1 VTWTSTGSSTGGSPE
16 RGPRRF
22 YAAAQAGPHAGGFT
36 VFLDGRALHTPG
48 GAPTIAPTQA
58 LAALAA
64 QEWAA
69 QGEFLQ
75 PQTMPTTRLINV
87 AIDRMAPVREETALK
102 FASYA
107 ETDLVLYRAPAPAE
121 LAKRQAEGFD
131 PLLDWARGWGLTLTP
146 TTQALAQPQPAAA
159 LAAAAGYARGLD
171 DFRLTGLAHG
181 AGLFGSAV
189 IAMALCE
196 QRLDGQA
203 AFVLARIDEDF
214 QAERWGQDAEEAAR
228 ARLLL
233 AEARALAAYLAALR

>member
-1 VTWTSTGSSTGGSPE
+1 M
-16 RGPRRF
+16 
-22 YAAAQAGPHAGGFT
+22 
-36 VFLDGRALHTPG
+36 FLDGRALHTPG

-87 AIDRMAPVREETALK
+87 AIDRMVPVREETALK